1 MKLLVFG
8 ATGGTGRALLEQ
20 GIAAGHEMAA
30 FVRDRRR
37 LGDPPHAHLEVI
49 EGSVLDEDAVTAAV
63 RERDAVLSCLGTRPW
78 RHTDICAGGTRVI
91 ARAMAAAGVK
101 RLIVLSSQGV
111 GDSTLGALGRVM
123 AALALRRAFRD
134 KLQMEAELGGTAL
147 DWTVVRPGLLTNGAP
162 RGAWR
167 TAVDGSLV
175 GSRIARA
182 DVAAFMLQQLASDEF
197 VRRRPVLVW

>member
-8 ATGGTGRALLEQ
+8 ATGGTGRAVLER
-20 GIAAGHEMAA
+20 GLAAGHAMAA
-30 FVRDRRR
+30 FVRDPAR
-37 LGDPPHAHLEVI
+37 LGAMRDKVEVI
-49 EGSVLDEDAVTAAV
+49 TGDVFDLDAVTDAV
-63 RERDAVLSCLGTRPW
+63 RGRDAVLSCLGTRPW
-78 RHTDICAGGTRVI
+78 AHVDICSGGTRVI
-91 ARAMAAAGVK
+91 ARAMTAAGVK

-111 GDSTLGALGRVM
+111 GDSTLGVVGRVM
-123 AALALRRAFRD
+123 AALALRKAFRD